1 MSMRLLMTGYSLALV
16 AVLLGCVIVARSR
29 YAYRGVHW
37 LTASV
42 SAALIGVV
50 LVDGRGLIPD
60 FASIVLGNE
69 AILASFVLMHQAIL
83 AILRTRRSY
92 LGLSQGLA
100 ALVCAALVHFT
111 YSEPDIAARMVVM
124 SAAVA
129 IQCGVSAWVLLTTDE
144 PALRSPMR
152 MLAWVLIS
160 FQVLEIVR
168 IMASILRP
176 APPDIMHVDQVHSF
190 LMLLQ
195 CIMGL
200 ANMAAVLWLALWLQR
215 DDLHA
220 MAFTDGLTGL
230 MNRRGFDELL
240 EREIQRSQYT
250 NEPIALLL
258 IDLDHFKAIND
269 QFGHQTGDEVIRS
282 LGRLLHAQTR
292 AADSVARYGG
302 EEFVML
308 LRGSQ
313 TGHAESVA
321 ERLRNQIAA
330 IEGLP
335 HGIHLTASIGIAAY
349 AADDT
354 TASLVKRS
362 DDALYRSKRLGRN
375 RVSTATV

>member
-1 MSMRLLMTGYSLALV
+1 MSMRLLMTGYSLALL

-29 YAYRGVHW
+29 YAYRGIHW

-42 SAALIGVV
+42 SAALIGVA

-69 AILASFVLMHQAIL
+69 AILASFVLLHQAIL
-83 AILRTRRSY
+83 VIVRSRRSY
-92 LGLSQGLA
+92 PGFSQGLA
-100 ALVCAALVHFT
+100 ALVCAALMYFT
-111 YSEPDIAARMVVM
+111 YSAPDIASRIVVM

-129 IQCGVSAWVLLTTDE
+129 LQCAISAWVLLTTDE

-152 MLAWVLIS
+152 MLAGVLIS
-160 FQVLEIVR
+160 FQVLEIAR
-168 IMASILRP
+168 IVAAILRP
-176 APPDIMHVDQVHSF
+176 PPPDIMHADDVHSF
-190 LMLLQ
+190 FMLLQ

-200 ANMAAVLWLALWLQR
+200 ANMAAVLWLALCSQR

-240 EREIQRSQYT
+240 EREIQRSQYGS
-250 NEPIALLL
+250 EPIALLL

-269 QFGHQTGDEVIRS
+269 QFGHQTGDEVIRCMS
-282 LGRLLHAQTR
+282 KLLHAQTR

-335 HGIHLTASIGIAAY
+335 HGICLTASIGIAVY
-349 AADDT
+349 GPDDT
-354 TASLVKRS
+354 ITSLVKRS